1 MVIDGLEFLI
11 NIFRIILFKANPIKI
26 RMMGK
31 YIWLISVPTSK
42 RSKGEISHS
51 TEDFFSKTN
60 LWDTNTRKKLMTE
73 VDLIMYSNFHYFLSR
88 PHYKYLVI
96 GYINIQNN
104 QRGSNL

>member
-60 LWDTNTRKKLMTE
+60 LWDTNRRKKINDRGRPNNVLQ
-73 VDLIMYSNFHYFLSR
+73 LSLL
-88 PHYKYLVI
+88 P
-96 GYINIQNN
+96 IQAP
-104 QRGSNL
+104 L